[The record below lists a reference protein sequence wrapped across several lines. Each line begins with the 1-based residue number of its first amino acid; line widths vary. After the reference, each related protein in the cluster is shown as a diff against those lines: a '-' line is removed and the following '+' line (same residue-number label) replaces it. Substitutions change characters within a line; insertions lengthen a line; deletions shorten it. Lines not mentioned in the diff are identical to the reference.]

1 MNGGMAMIGRTAFWA
16 CLVVATWGGA
26 VSAAASD
33 GPIYAITRVGSALT
47 DDDLVGSKRAGLMC
61 LPNGAIRWGDVG
73 TGGSMDQR
81 EVVQDALEDAGLAM
95 TPLGSFGGGTAGHPA
110 LHLRATVRAA
120 AFRLCA
126 KHYVGDAR
134 ALSGDAALELEWRVE
149 GLDGSEASHV
159 SQVSRHIDEHHAAS
173 LAGIYRQLLGD
184 AAVDVVGWLR
194 ASPH

>member
-1 MNGGMAMIGRTAFWA
+1 MTGRTALLA
-16 CLVVATWGGA
+16 CLI
-26 VSAAASD
+26 VSAWSNAASAAD
-33 GPIYAITRVGSALT
+33 GPIYAITRVGSSLT
-47 DDDLVGSKRAGLMC
+47 DDDLVGSQRAGLVC
-61 LPNGAIRWGDVG
+61 LPNRAIRWRDVE

-81 EVVQDALEDAGLAM
+81 EVAQDALEGAGLAM
-95 TPLGSFGGGTAGHPA
+95 TPLGSYGGGTAAHPA
-110 LHLRATVRAA
+110 LHLRATVKAA

-149 GLDGSEASHV
+149 GLDGSEVSHV
-159 SQVSRHIDEHHAAS
+159 SKVSRHIDEHHAAA

-184 AAVDVVGWLR
+184 AAVDAAGWLR